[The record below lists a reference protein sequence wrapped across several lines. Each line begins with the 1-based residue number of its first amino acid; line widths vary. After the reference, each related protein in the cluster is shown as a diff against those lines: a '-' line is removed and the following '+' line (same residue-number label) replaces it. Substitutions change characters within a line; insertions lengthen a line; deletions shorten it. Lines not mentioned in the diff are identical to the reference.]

1 MCNLNVVRSEYAC
14 YGFGGAPY
22 VRYSACSGVCV
33 VRAVVRSDVSIAF
46 DEICVVVV
54 LSKNSV

>member
-1 MCNLNVVRSEYAC
+1 MC
-14 YGFGGAPY
+14 YGFGGASY
-22 VRYSACSGVCV
+22 LRYSGCSGVGV

-54 LSKNSV
+54 LNKNSI